1 MEGKGPGVFFF
12 VAQMGGSTTNL
23 PGESLREVHQEFDP
37 GGLCFFDTK
46 TPMVGM
52 N

>member
-1 MEGKGPGVFFF
+1 
-12 VAQMGGSTTNL
+12 MGGSTTSL

-37 GGLCFFDTK
+37 GGLCLYTK

-52 N
+52 KLTPFDGGERWLSS